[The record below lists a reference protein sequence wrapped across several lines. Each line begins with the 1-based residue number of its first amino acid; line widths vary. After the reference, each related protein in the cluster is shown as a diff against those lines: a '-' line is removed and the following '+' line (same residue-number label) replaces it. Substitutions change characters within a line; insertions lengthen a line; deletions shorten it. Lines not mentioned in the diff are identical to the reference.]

1 MSKIS
6 ANSTGDKQSVHTQ
19 CGDALTVDEENIVV
33 MLKSYSPVREL
44 HTCEEAANEIQMDT
58 SLSTEDK
65 DLSGDQTDNLEADK
79 KRSIKKY
86 RTAVILLLEA
96 IVNIKELPISFGV
109 FNIVDGLSK

>member
-65 DLSGDQTDNLEADK
+65 DLSGDQTVSANCEYFFVAN
-79 KRSIKKY
+79 
-86 RTAVILLLEA
+86 V
-96 IVNIKELPISFGV
+96 
-109 FNIVDGLSK
+109 